1 MAIHWHV
8 LLYSLCL
15 LSIVFAVSRENFKT
29 CDQSGFCK
37 RQRAVPPG
45 HSPYV
50 VELSSINM
58 KPSCLE
64 LEVVNKKN
72 NVRFKL
78 ELYALANNMARIK
91 FNELSPLKPR
101 FEIPVGDVLVKE
113 PTLQSLKLVS
123 QDSNSIITVFENTR
137 VVITA
142 NPFRIDFLTYDQP
155 TVSINSQGLL
165 KFEYLRKKQAAQPVE
180 PAQEEPAENHEE
192 KKEEKPEAAET
203 ESPEL
208 DMWEETFK
216 SFVDSKPNGPSSV
229 GIDISFP
236 GFEHVYGIPE
246 HADDFALKST
256 KSTDPYR
263 LYNLDV
269 FEYELYNPMA
279 LYGSVPFMLA
289 HNEQRTVGVF
299 WQNAAETWVDISSN
313 VADKNLFNKMLDYV
327 KGDQDIPQIDTHWF
341 SESGI
346 IDIFV
351 MLGPKPQDVFSQYA
365 TLTGTTPL
373 PPLYALAYHQSR
385 WNYNDEEDVRN
396 VDANFD
402 IHDIPYDVLWL
413 DIEHTDGKRYFTWD
427 HAKFPNPEDMVA
439 NLSSKGRK
447 LVTIVD
453 PHIKRDDNYH
463 IYKEAKEKNVF
474 IKNKDGAEYDGWC
487 WPGSSSWPDFL
498 EPAVRQWWASK
509 FDPAEYKG
517 TNLDVVTWNDMNE
530 PSVFNG
536 PEITMLKDAVHL
548 SGWEHRDVH
557 NVYGMYQHRATVEGQ
572 IQKSNG
578 QERPFVLSRSFF
590 AGSQR
595 YGAVWTGDN
604 TGEWSH
610 LKISVPMML
619 SLNIVGI
626 TFSGADIGGFFR
638 NPDAELVTRWYQA
651 GAFQPFF
658 RGHSHLDTKRREP
671 WLLPEHN
678 KNIVRSAIH
687 TRYTFLPYWYT
698 LFYHSE
704 RTGMPVMMPLWVEY
718 PEDTATYKMDDEYL
732 LGSALLVKPVVDPG
746 ISTMDIYFPG
756 KGEIWYDI
764 LDFKTYAGGQV
775 VKVDT
780 PLDKIHAYQR
790 GGHIIARKY
799 RMRRSSSF
807 MKNDPVTL
815 FVCLNT
821 NEYAKGDLYIDD
833 YHTNNYRKGDF
844 ALREFIF
851 ENNKMMS
858 RPLNKSLYRSR
869 EWLERIIVVGLVKM
883 PQKTSISLNGG
894 APQDLD
900 SQYFTETKVLVI
912 RKPGVNIVDNW
923 VINIE

>member
-1 MAIHWHV
+1 MAVHWHV
-8 LLYSLCL
+8 LFYCVCL
-15 LSIVFAVSRENFKT
+15 LSVVLGVSRDNFKT

-37 RQRAVPPG
+37 RQRAMVPG
-45 HSPYV
+45 HSHYV

-58 KPSCLE
+58 TPSSLE

-101 FEIPVGDVLVKE
+101 YEIPIGDVLVKE
-113 PTLQSLKLVS
+113 PVLQSLKLVS
-123 QDSNSIITVFENTR
+123 QDSNSITTVFENTR

-142 NPFRIDFLTYDQP
+142 NPFRIDFITSDQP
-155 TVSINSQGLL
+155 TVSFNTQGLL
-165 KFEYLRKKQAAQPVE
+165 KFEHLRKKQTAQPAE
-180 PAQEEPAENHEE
+180 PAQEAAAENQEE
-192 KKEEKPEAAET
+192 KKEEQAPTPEAENS
-203 ESPEL
+203 EP

-246 HADDFALKST
+246 HADSFALKST

-279 LYGSVPFMLA
+279 LYGSVPVMLA
-289 HNEQRTVGVF
+289 HNEQKTVGVF

-313 VADKNLFNKMLDYV
+313 VADKNFFNKMLDFV

-346 IDIFV
+346 IDVFV

-365 TLTGTTPL
+365 SLTGTTPL
-373 PPLYALAYHQSR
+373 PPLYALSYHQSR

-396 VDANFD
+396 VDSNFD
-402 IHDIPYDVLWL
+402 VHDIPYDVLWL

-427 HAKFPNPEDMVA
+427 SAKFPNPEDMVA

-453 PHIKRDDNYH
+453 PHIKRDDNYR
-463 IYKEAKEKNVF
+463 IYAEAKQKNLF
-474 IKNKDGAEYDGWC
+474 IKNKDGGEYDGWC

-509 FDPAEYKG
+509 FDPSEYKG
-517 TNLDVVTWNDMNE
+517 TNNDVVTWNDMNE

-536 PEITMLKDAVHL
+536 PEITLLKDAIHL

-557 NVYGMYQHRATVEGQ
+557 NVYGMHQHRATVEGQ
-572 IQKSNG
+572 ALKTNNH
-578 QERPFVLSRSFF
+578 ERSFVLSRSFF
-590 AGSQR
+590 AGSQK
-595 YGAVWTGDN
+595 YGAIWTGDN

-610 LKISVPMML
+610 LKITVPMML
-619 SLNIVGI
+619 SLNVVGM
-626 TFSGADIGGFFR
+626 TFSGADVGGFFR
-638 NPDAELVTRWYQA
+638 NPDDELLTRWYQA

-658 RGHSHLDTKRREP
+658 RLHSHLDTKRREP
-671 WLLPEHN
+671 WLLPEQN
-678 KNIVRSAIH
+678 KNIIRAAVH

-698 LFYHSE
+698 VFYQSE
-704 RTGMPVMMPLWVEY
+704 KTGSPVMMPLWVEY
-718 PEDTATYKMDDEYL
+718 PEDSTTFKMDDQYL
-732 LGSALLVKPVVDPG
+732 IGSALLVKPVVDQG
-746 ISTMDIYFPG
+746 IATMDIYFPG
-756 KGEIWYDI
+756 KGEVWYDI
-764 LDFKTYAGGQV
+764 LDFKTYAGGQT

-799 RMRRSSSF
+799 RMRRSSTF
-807 MKNDPVTL
+807 MKNDPFTL
-815 FVCLNT
+815 FVCLST
-821 NEYAKGDLYIDD
+821 NEISKGQLYIDD
-833 YHTNNYRKGDF
+833 YHSNNYKKGDF
-844 ALREFIF
+844 VLREFVF
-851 ENNKMMS
+851 ENHKLTS
-858 RPLNKSLYRSR
+858 RPLNKSSYRSK
-869 EWLERIIVVGLVKM
+869 EWLERIIIVGLVKM
-883 PQKTSISLNGG
+883 PRKTTMHVEGS

-912 RKPGVNIVDNW
+912 RKPGVNIADNW
-923 VINIE
+923 TINIE